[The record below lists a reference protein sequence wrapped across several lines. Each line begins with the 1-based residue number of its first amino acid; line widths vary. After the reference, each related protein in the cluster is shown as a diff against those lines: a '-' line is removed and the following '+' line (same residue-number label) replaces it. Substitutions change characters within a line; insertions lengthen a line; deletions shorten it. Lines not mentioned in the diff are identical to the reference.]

1 MWNQSKFINKKRHL
15 RSFCII
21 IVNSEWILSPTSIF
35 ELPIN
40 NSNAY
45 LFNVKYKWIAIEK
58 QKTFR

>member
-35 ELPIN
+35 ETV
-40 NSNAY
+40 
-45 LFNVKYKWIAIEK
+45 FEH
-58 QKTFR
+58 Q